1 MMRWRCA
8 SESDTA
14 RAARTGEW
22 PDGLRTHAED
32 CPVCRDVALIATAL
46 DRDRRQSPTDLPP
59 ASAGRIWWVAQL
71 RARHAAA
78 ERALRP
84 IWVMTLVAIAAM
96 ATVTAG
102 ALASVLPIIASW
114 LDELVVVPAVAEIV
128 VRGTLPGAA
137 VAGSAA
143 LAVLLLVI
151 MRVVTGTGR

>member
-1 MMRWRCA
+1 MTRWRCA

-22 PDGLRTHAED
+22 PEGLRTHAED
-32 CPVCRDVALIATAL
+32 CPVCRDVALVATAL
-46 DRDRRQSPTDLPP
+46 DRDRRQSPTGVPP

-84 IWVMTLVAIAAM
+84 ISVMTLVAVAVVGVIA
-96 ATVTAG
+96 AG
-102 ALASVLPIIASW
+102 ALASALPIIASW
-114 LDELVVVPAVAEIV
+114 LAELNVVPAVAEVV
-128 VRGTLPGAA
+128 VRGTLPGVA

-143 LAVLLLVI
+143 LAVLLLAI
-151 MRVVTGTGR
+151 MRVVTGTGG